1 MAAYNSLPYAAWA
14 ESSESTSADGGLL
27 ARFTSALF
35 GAAPSDKPVEPA
47 AAPVRP
53 IQVRRQSHKA
63 GAASTSTASQAP
75 TTPVKQH
82 AASSSAA
89 ASHRNSPPRAASTYS
104 GAPGP
109 RPRLLSVAAAPS
121 VHLSDAGSGRAEMTA
136 ALPSGGRAEMA
147 VASPA
152 LAESIGSHLGHSL
165 PPHTIQGFPIL
176 SRDTLND
183 DARSVSSFG
192 GGGSDRPDLAT
203 LFRRARHEGLVSRSD
218 YAQSR

>member
-1 MAAYNSLPYAAWA
+1 MAYTSLPHADWA
-14 ESSESTSADGGLL
+14 SGESSTAEQASGLL

-35 GAAPSDKPVEPA
+35 GAAPEDKPSE
-47 AAPVRP
+47 PVRP
-53 IQVRRQSHKA
+53 IQVRRQ
-63 GAASTSTASQAP
+63 AASTTASSQPAT
-75 TTPVKQH
+75 TTPVKG
-82 AASSSAA
+82 ASSNASQP
-89 ASHRNSPPRAASTYS
+89 SHRGSPTRPASTFS

-136 ALPSGGRAEMA
+136 ALPASARGEPSA
-147 VASPA
+147 VGSPA

-192 GGGSDRPDLAT
+192 GGSDRPDLAT
-203 LFRRARHEGLVSRSD
+203 LFRRARHEGLVRD
-218 YAQSR
+218 GRLVALV

>member
-1 MAAYNSLPYAAWA
+1 MAYTSLPHADWASA
-14 ESSESTSADGGLL
+14 ESSTAEQASGLL

-35 GAAPSDKPVEPA
+35 GAAPEDKPVEPA
-47 AAPVRP
+47 RP
-53 IQVRRQSHKA
+53 IQVRRQ
-63 GAASTSTASQAP
+63 AASTTASTQP
-75 TTPVKQH
+75 TTTTPVKG
-82 AASSSAA
+82 ASSN
-89 ASHRNSPPRAASTYS
+89 ASQPSQRGSPPRPASTFS
-104 GAPGP
+104 GAPGT

-136 ALPSGGRAEMA
+136 ALPTTSARGEPSA
-147 VASPA
+147 VGSPA

-192 GGGSDRPDLAT
+192 GGSDRPDLAT
-203 LFRRARHEGLVSRSD
+203 LFRRARHEGLVRDERSS
-218 YAQSR
+218 A